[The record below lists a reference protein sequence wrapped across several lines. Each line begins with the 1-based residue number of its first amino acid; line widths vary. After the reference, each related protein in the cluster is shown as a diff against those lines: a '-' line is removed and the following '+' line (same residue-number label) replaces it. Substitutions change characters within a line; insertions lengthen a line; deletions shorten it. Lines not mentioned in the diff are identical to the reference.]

1 MSCFCL
7 NVTATTEIYTYGH
20 TLSLHDALPSSR
32 PTRPTTRSRIDR
44 EPRVALAA
52 ADERLDH
59 PRQTR
64 GARLDPGGRR
74 GQARVPRSR
83 AWQGQDGP
91 RRDARPAR
99 IGRAADRAW
108 RGDQADRPYA
118 RREQGL

>member
-1 MSCFCL
+1 MIRRPPRSTRTDNL
-7 NVTATTEIYTYGH
+7 LPYTT
-20 TLSLHDALPSSR
+20 LF
-32 PTRPTTRSRIDR
+32 RSIDR